1 MIRKL
6 YLKRN
11 CSLTRRQTQTN
22 ISPLKLFDESKE
34 ELVNF
39 YQKRK
44 SNLHNFRRGSLT
56 LLTNE
61 CINKNN
67 ENKKRNE
74 KNKSNN
80 DNIIKEEKKRKKM
93 MIL

>member
-1 MIRKL
+1 M
-6 YLKRN
+6 
-11 CSLTRRQTQTN
+11 
-22 ISPLKLFDESKE
+22 LFRS

-61 CINKNN
+61 YINKNN

-80 DNIIKEEKKRKKM
+80 DNIIKEEKKKEKNEDN
-93 MIL
+93 INEKVKNSNVEK